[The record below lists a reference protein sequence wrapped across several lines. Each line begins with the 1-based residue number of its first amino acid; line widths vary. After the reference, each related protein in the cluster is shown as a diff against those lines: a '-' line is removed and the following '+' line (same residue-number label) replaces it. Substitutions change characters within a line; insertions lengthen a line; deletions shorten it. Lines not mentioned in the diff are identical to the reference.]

1 MLKFF
6 ISILTVLV
14 VFIYGF
20 ENKPLFS
27 YAFSISGNYIT
38 DQYPFSGNTLTY
50 DNGDTL
56 TVSSTS
62 PDYVYAVAY
71 KLSNSNY
78 FGIAVYSLGYDTFRN
93 RVYFSGSTSTGANI
107 PNNNIGNSTYNLT
120 YNFDGIDY
128 IISYN
133 YFERFYF
140 TYRRISDFGGIP
152 FVDTTSPS
160 NAIHE
165 MLGRGVILDDLG
177 YLKNVGYHV
186 DSYGLEHNPIGTNE
200 LVSWAS
206 ESTTGIDL
214 TQDKYQVEFALR
226 DTSTHVDKNMYDSF
240 LSSSPYVGLNAGPV
254 SVSAWGLTDFIG
266 VTGKY
271 FASFF
276 APSGSDAQA
285 YLRGQ
290 AVRSS
295 LYGKTASV
303 GTFSAKNLKAS
314 LNGISVY
321 KNYFRDYPESNTMK
335 SYIDSVGSSPTRS
348 DFYNNAFNYF
358 KNFGADT
365 YLSYD
370 IMARI
375 VDSSNGNK
383 GEWLVINKHNTPYIS
398 SDSENRLI
406 NGVTLQPSIINNFN
420 PTVNNFADTP
430 DITINPDIDF
440 RPIIKVGYVKAQPDV
455 NIEEGDI
462 FTINNNYEYDYE
474 GDSIVNDIDE
484 ITNITN
490 IYEDNTGD
498 GGGSGDVSDTK
509 TDLGGIKQGLII
521 ARKFIRSLVGWFRK
535 IFNPFLPIWA
545 QNVVIIALPIT
556 TIGIIWKMIKPLLQ
570 FLGRDVIPLLLEFF
584 GGIPRLPG

>member
-1 MLKFF
+1 MKKLSFFF
-6 ISILTVLV
+6 IFMFFLFWKFLNFPLICYASINNDGSIDGLSNIGTCYRNTNN
-14 VFIYGF
+14 YGKRLF
-20 ENKPLFS
+20 TWNITSPNVYIFFYGSTNDNVRLAYVTSLEN
-27 YAFSISGNYIT
+27 YNNGGVSIIGTCSVSGIITRGISSNFNGSGNN
-38 DQYPFSGNTLTY
+38 FGTY
-50 DNGDTL
+50 
-56 TVSSTS
+56 
-62 PDYVYAVAY
+62 
-71 KLSNSNY
+71 
-78 FGIAVYSLGYDTFRN
+78 RN
-93 RVYFSGSTSTGANI
+93 IRYNINETNTGAYGGLYYDSDLFI
-107 PNNNIGNSTYNLT
+107 QATSIQSA
-120 YNFDGIDY
+120 ID
-128 IISYN
+128 IIL
-133 YFERFYF
+133 
-140 TYRRISDFGGIP
+140 SDEFGK
-152 FVDTTSPS
+152 S
-160 NAIHE
+160 
-165 MLGRGVILDDLG
+165 DDLG

-186 DSYGLEHNPIGTNE
+186 DSYGLENNPIGTNE

-240 LSSSPYVGLNAGPV
+240 LSSLPDVGLSAGPV

-266 VTGKY
+266 VSGKY
-271 FASFF
+271 FISFF
-276 APSGSDAQA
+276 APSGSDDQA

-314 LNGISVY
+314 LNGIGVY
-321 KNYFRDYPESNTMK
+321 KNYFRDYPESSTMK
-335 SYIDSVGSSPTRS
+335 SYIDSIGSSPTRS

-358 KNFGADT
+358 KDFGADT

-375 VDSSNGNK
+375 IDTSNGNK
-383 GEWLVINKHNTPYIS
+383 GDWLVINKHNTPYIS
-398 SDSENRLI
+398 SDSENRLV

-420 PTVNNFADTP
+420 PTVNNFSDTP

-462 FTINNNYEYDYE
+462 ITINNNYEYDFE
-474 GDSIVNDIDE
+474 GDSIVNDIDK

-490 IYEDNTGD
+490 IYEDNSGD

-570 FLGRDVIPLLLEFF
+570 FLGRDVLPLLLEFF